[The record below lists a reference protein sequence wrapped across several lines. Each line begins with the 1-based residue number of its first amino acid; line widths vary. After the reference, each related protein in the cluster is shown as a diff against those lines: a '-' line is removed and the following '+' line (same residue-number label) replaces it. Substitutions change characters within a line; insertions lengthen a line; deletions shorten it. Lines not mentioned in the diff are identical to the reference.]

1 LLSGVAAIFQIMK
14 SLLVRLEN
22 CHGVPALNHDFSF
35 ADQNAVAIYA
45 PNGTMKTSLA
55 RTFADLSRGEGSKDH
70 VFPDRVCVRE
80 IVDDSGTEPTADAVA
95 VFLAYDEGYASNDYA
110 TTLLVNPKL
119 RSEYE
124 QIQQGLTAIRDRL
137 VKALKAT
144 ARTREDVGALVSR
157 LFAQQDDRFFE
168 ALVRARYEVENQL
181 DDPPPFADVPH
192 DVIFNSYVLKVV
204 ENAEFQAV
212 LTEYVTRLNELLDQS
227 TFFDRATFGYYNAET
242 VSKTLAKQGYFDAK
256 HSLVLSGE
264 TEPRTVS
271 SESELEALITEEK
284 QRITDDP
291 ALKKR
296 LDALEKAINANE
308 ATRAFLKLISARPE
322 LLVHLGNVELFQ
334 QEVWKSYF
342 KVHQEVFLEAVDTF
356 VASEDRRKAIERQ
369 AASERTQWEEVID
382 EFNTRFHVPFTLVA
396 RNKERVVLDD
406 SAALILDFEF
416 NDGRSQ
422 TRVDREHLLRVL
434 SNGEK
439 KALYILNILFEV
451 KARRAEGK
459 QSLFVIDD
467 IADSFDYKNKYAII
481 HYLKEMAVEP
491 VFRLIILTHN
501 FDFLRT
507 IHSRGVVRDGYCY
520 IAEKHADRVN
530 LLPLDRSTVTNPFT
544 QDFKKQ
550 LFSDGMK
557 RVASIPF
564 VRNLIEYTRGTEDA
578 DYQTL
583 TALVHV
589 RPETA
594 TITNQDLD
602 RIFKG
607 TVASIGDGS
616 WAEPASSV
624 VELILAEADNALES
638 SDSMNL
644 ANKIVLSMAIR
655 LVVETY
661 MIAALADPEFTDKIN
676 RHQTSRLVSAMRKR
690 QLGDASVYATLD
702 RVQLMTPENIHV
714 NSFMYEP
721 IIDMSDAALRGL
733 YAEVKS
739 LNVGAQDISPTD
751 PVAA

>member
-1 LLSGVAAIFQIMK
+1 MK

-22 CHGVPALNHDFSF
+22 CHGVAALNHDFSF

-55 RTFADLSRGEGSKDH
+55 RTFADLSRGEDSKDH

-137 VKALKAT
+137 AKALKAT

-168 ALVRARYEVENQL
+168 ALVRARYGVENQL

-342 KVHQEVFLEAVDTF
+342 KVHQEVFLEAVDTY

-459 QSLFVIDD
+459 HSLFVIDD

-530 LLPLDRSTVTNPFT
+530 LLPLDKSTVTNPFT

-690 QLGDASVYATLD
+690 QLGDSSVYATLD

-739 LNVGAQDISPTD
+739 LNVGAQDTSPTD